1 MTERVLD
8 SARADRVAIVR
19 RALNAFLDDD
29 LDAAL
34 ALASPEIVA
43 VRMPPLP
50 DAQVYRG
57 REGVLEMWSD
67 WTAEFEEFEM
77 TVDALAEVGG
87 RVVGEVIQ
95 RGTGRASGVKVEGR
109 FWLVYTL
116 AGSLIVR
123 LEVFASE
130 SQARMIAGS

>member
-1 MTERVLD
+1 
-8 SARADRVAIVR
+8 
-19 RALNAFLDDD
+19 
-29 LDAAL
+29 
-34 ALASPEIVA
+34 
-43 VRMPPLP
+43 MPPLP

-87 RVVGEVIQ
+87 RVIGEVIQ

-109 FWLVYTL
+109 FWLVYAL

-130 SQARMIAGS
+130 SQARKIAGS

>member
-19 RALNAFLDDD
+19 RALTAFLDDD

-34 ALASPEIVA
+34 ALASPEIIA

-57 REGVLEMWSD
+57 REGSSRC
-67 WTAEFEEFEM
+67 
-77 TVDALAEVGG
+77 G
-87 RVVGEVIQ
+87 R
-95 RGTGRASGVKVEGR
+95 TGQPSSRSSR
-109 FWLVYTL
+109 
-116 AGSLIVR
+116 
-123 LEVFASE
+123 
-130 SQARMIAGS
+130 